1 MDAKVVQQKEVQQ
14 KSGNAWLY
22 GGLGMAGFSLTLPMT
37 RLAITVIDP
46 LFVGLGRA
54 LVAAALAFIALYVTR
69 QKIPPLRYWWRFA
82 LVGSGVVIGF
92 PLLAT
97 FAMTYVPAVH
107 GAVITGLVPIMTAL
121 IATVRGEERVS
132 GGFWISS
139 FACCVLVLA
148 FAYQAAGSHLQFA
161 DIALMGAVFAAG
173 IGYAEGA
180 LLARI
185 FGHWQVIC
193 WALLLSAPVVA
204 VIIVWRYITNPHSLF
219 LTTEFSAAVVAG
231 WCGFIYVSVISMFA
245 AFMLWYRGL
254 AIGGSAKIGQ
264 LQFMQPFLTMI
275 AATLLFGEALQSN
288 MVVFALGISLLI
300 FLGRYSPGWQINVRA
315 DEPLIK

>member
-1 MDAKVVQQKEVQQ
+1 MDAKSTQQKNGQ
-14 KSGNAWLY
+14 AWLY

-46 LFVGLGRA
+46 LLVGLGRA
-54 LVAAALAFIALYVTR
+54 LVAAVLAFIALYVTR

-82 LVGSGVVIGF
+82 LVGGGVVIGF
-92 PLLAT
+92 PLLST
-97 FAMTYVPAVH
+97 WAMTHVPAVH
-107 GAVITGLVPIMTAL
+107 GAVIIGLVPIMTAL
-121 IATVRGEERVS
+121 VATIRGGERLS

-148 FAYQAAGSHLQFA
+148 FAYQTTGSHLQFA
-161 DIALMGAVFAAG
+161 DIALIGAAFAAG

-193 WALLLSAPVVA
+193 WALLLSAPVIL
-204 VIIVWRYITNPHSLF
+204 IIIACRYATNPHALS
-219 LTTEFSAAVVAG
+219 LTTEFSVEAVAG
-231 WCGFIYVSVISMFA
+231 WFGFIYVSVISMFA

-254 AIGGSAKIGQ
+254 ALGGSARIGQ
-264 LQFMQPFLTMI
+264 LQFLQPFLTMI
-275 AATLLFGEALQSN
+275 AATLMFGESLQAS
-288 MVVFALGISLLI
+288 MVVFASGISLLI
-300 FLGRYSPGWQINVRA
+300 FLGRYSPAWQMSARI
-315 DEPLIK
+315 D